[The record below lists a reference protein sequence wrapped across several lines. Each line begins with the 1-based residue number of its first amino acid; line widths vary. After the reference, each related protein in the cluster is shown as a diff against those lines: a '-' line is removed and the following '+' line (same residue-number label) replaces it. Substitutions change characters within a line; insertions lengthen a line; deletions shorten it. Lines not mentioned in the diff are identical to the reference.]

1 MKKIVAYFKDRI
13 ITGLIVLV
21 PATIIIIMLTDV
33 LKKIIEVTSP
43 LTKKFAFGG
52 PITEAII
59 AVTIVVVFLVV
70 VFLVTGIVF
79 KTTMGIRLQKWV
91 QNEVLVHIPLYKT
104 LRGITLQLTGV
115 SKANYPVVEV
125 DLYGNNSKTIGIMT
139 DTLADGRCVVYFPFA
154 PIINIGQV
162 NIVPKEKVEILDM
175 SLKDATDIIT
185 QIGFDSSV
193 CRQIKLNFFSQKI
206 IECLC

>member
-21 PATIIIIMLTDV
+21 PITIIIIMLADV
-33 LKKIIEVTSP
+33 LKKIMEVTSP

-52 PITEAII
+52 ELTEAVI
-59 AVTIVVVFLVV
+59 AIVIVVVFLSI
-70 VFLVTGIVF
+70 VFFIIGIIF
-79 KTTMGIRLQKWV
+79 KTTQGIRFQNWLQN
-91 QNEVLVHIPLYKT
+91 QVLSHIPLYKT

-125 DLYGNNSKTIGIMT
+125 ALNQGGSKSLGIMT
-139 DTLADGRCVVYFPFA
+139 DTLADGRCVIYFPFA
-154 PIINIGQV
+154 PIINVGQI
-162 NIVPKEKVEILDM
+162 NIVEKENVKILDM

-185 QIGFDSSV
+185 QIGFDSSKV
-193 CRQIKLNFFSQKI
+193 YPKT
-206 IECLC
+206 

>member
-1 MKKIVAYFKDRI
+1 MKNIFSYFKDRI

-21 PATIIIIMLTDV
+21 PATIIVIMLTDV
-33 LKKIIEVTSP
+33 LKKIMEVTAP

-52 PITEAII
+52 ELTEAII
-59 AVTIVVVFLVV
+59 AVTIVVIFLAAVF
-70 VFLVTGIVF
+70 FITGILF
-79 KTTMGIRLQKWV
+79 KTNLGVRFQKWI

-125 DLYGNNSKTIGIMT
+125 DLYGNSSKTIGIMT
-139 DTLADGRCVVYFPFA
+139 DTLADGRCVIYFPYA

-162 NIVPKEKVEILDM
+162 NIVPKENVEKLEM
-175 SLKDATDIIT
+175 SLKDAMDIIT
-185 QIGFDSSV
+185 QIGFDSNKVYPKS
-193 CRQIKLNFFSQKI
+193 
-206 IECLC
+206 